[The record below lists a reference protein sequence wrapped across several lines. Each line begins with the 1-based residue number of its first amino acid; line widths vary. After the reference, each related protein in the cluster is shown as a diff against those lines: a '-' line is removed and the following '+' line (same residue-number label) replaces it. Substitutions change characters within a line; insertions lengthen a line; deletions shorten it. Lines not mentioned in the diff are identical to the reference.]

1 MAVMMKMM
9 AIVHNDPFL
18 CAWDFQF
25 STFFVVSVCL
35 SVFCEI
41 ISLFLSDR
49 FWVEGGAVA
58 VGVGGITGCL
68 RRITIKIAV
77 GWDFLGCVSSYLTCV

>member
-35 SVFCEI
+35 SFVKSFRCFLATVFG
-41 ISLFLSDR
+41 LKVVLLLL
-49 FWVEGGAVA
+49 VA
-58 VGVGGITGCL
+58 LLVV
-68 RRITIKIAV
+68 
-77 GWDFLGCVSSYLTCV
+77 CVA